1 MIQPHCANCA
11 HWDTRDGL
19 VGFCPEI
26 TEHVRLMQSLVI
38 RGLAPCR
45 TAAAGRCARFEP
57 SEEAQAEQ
65 RAVTRHEDDLRR
77 AAGRDYPATLN

>member
-1 MIQPHCANCA
+1 MIDPHCALCA

-26 TEHVRLMQSLVI
+26 TEHLRLAPGLAVH
-38 RGLAPCR
+38 GLAPCR
-45 TAAAGRCARFEP
+45 TAASGRCTRFEP
-57 SEEAQAEQ
+57 SEDARSEQ
-65 RAVTRHEDDLRR
+65 RAADRHQADLRR